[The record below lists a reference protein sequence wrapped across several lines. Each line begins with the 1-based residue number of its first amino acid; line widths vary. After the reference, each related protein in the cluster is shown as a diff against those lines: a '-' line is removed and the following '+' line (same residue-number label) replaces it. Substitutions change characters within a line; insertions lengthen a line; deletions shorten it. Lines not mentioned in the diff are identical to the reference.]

1 MKFRNLLTWTLSMT
15 AMACTGERDPHQRHE
30 LAKDTS
36 LVSSQNSPE
45 TNGSVEFEE
54 LRSIAAIANL
64 DDRFAKGQMWMLKYG
79 FQLSASLTP
88 EYLKL
93 IQLCFDRWESRGSF
107 VPFVKFIDGIW
118 DEEFH
123 LKINPEAIKGLS
135 LKKLIAS
142 VAEKK
147 ELSLALR
154 VKMILSYRNLAGRQ
168 LETESID
175 FISSQLQVISAHPDF
190 KFLQK
195 SQTWAKVSRDLAIVL
210 VEKGADGGTSLK
222 SSPEVALKQSV
233 SNGSAL
239 SPSERLKYLGYAIK
253 NKKSL
258 DLALTSLT
266 LSESQDYDAQFERT
280 VSSLSQ
286 FTQKIGLRKVQLKE
300 HTQIL
305 ISLLNGDLKVADI
318 EKFVGEGLISKNS
331 FLADMEDWLKFELA
345 KIVFQFKENWKS
357 FSERRKSIP
366 EKDFFPEFNRI
377 TAGTQIYS
385 RDRSAKLD
393 KLGKIARVLGNELL
407 AKRYEDSDLFLKRLL
422 TANSS
427 LVLLHLLNSQGQNL
441 EDRIQLNSMV
451 MKKDSSATVKLER
464 MLPNILF
471 LSENFYLGNLPD
483 QFNFSVNDRM
493 MQKNE
498 VLDGIEEGFR
508 LGLYKELGLEPSE
521 VVRSMVSYMITS
533 RTVKIET
540 LNRKQFQETKFFEL
554 HEIVL
559 RRLGSSGWSDF
570 MNICSAWK
578 GQRPAKREFSLDD
591 VRTSLSVGR
600 LADALV
606 DGSTSRE
613 FGTSKAIGLFPY
625 NGELTKTLEFLRSDT
640 THALLFFD
648 TLIGFL
654 HDAGES
660 SQSVKPGIDE
670 FRQRVSRF
678 LGDVLFVAKNFDPC
692 FLLSKSKERE
702 LIAKVLEYEHHY
714 WTQVAQTLE
723 GKLTLSPQ
731 EMIKLDYASDPR
743 LAYRSSITGG
753 VLSLYKFDFYFRLKQ
768 YLQYG
773 MTYRGARLPPIDPSL
788 EMRLDPELASL
799 SIYKEASI
807 IPVDLK
813 AGSAESRIR
822 KVFYAHKF
830 GDNETVNWFE
840 TSYLAPSKFV
850 EQLET
855 YDILFRMGASLK
867 EVYQLQAG
875 IDLPLLSKIHFDVL
889 HHFHLSNSL
898 APWYDL
904 LNITKFAPISDL
916 KNYGLIMVDDFAT
929 RPIFDSLLLG
939 LSRSLMSVY
948 GNSSYVN
955 TLEDS
960 FSAGVAIPPELI
972 SIGLLGTGLLRYF
985 DESYISPL
993 RGKKLPLSNYFS
1005 VFAAE
1010 RVIGSEV
1017 LAYVEEVEK
1026 TSAGKPTMVR
1036 LEPGRIVQVDLV
1048 SSRVKT
1054 HFKNKLAE
1062 MEQKLSA
1069 IRKAQERAQ
1078 EKNKK

>member
-1 MKFRNLLTWTLSMT
+1 M
-15 AMACTGERDPHQRHE
+15 D
-30 LAKDTS
+30 
-36 LVSSQNSPE
+36 
-45 TNGSVEFEE
+45 
-54 LRSIAAIANL
+54 
-64 DDRFAKGQMWMLKYG
+64 
-79 FQLSASLTP
+79 
-88 EYLKL
+88 
-93 IQLCFDRWESRGSF
+93 
-107 VPFVKFIDGIW
+107 
-118 DEEFH
+118 
-123 LKINPEAIKGLS
+123 
-135 LKKLIAS
+135 LKKL
-142 VAEKK
+142 
-147 ELSLALR
+147 
-154 VKMILSYRNLAGRQ
+154 Q
-168 LETESID
+168 
-175 FISSQLQVISAHPDF
+175 
-190 KFLQK
+190 
-195 SQTWAKVSRDLAIVL
+195 SR
-210 VEKGADGGTSLK
+210 
-222 SSPEVALKQSV
+222 
-233 SNGSAL
+233 
-239 SPSERLKYLGYAIK
+239 
-253 NKKSL
+253 
-258 DLALTSLT
+258 
-266 LSESQDYDAQFERT
+266 
-280 VSSLSQ
+280 
-286 FTQKIGLRKVQLKE
+286 E
-300 HTQIL
+300 HTQII
-305 ISLLNGDLKVADI
+305 ISLINGDLKIADI
-318 EKFVGEGLISKNS
+318 EKLVSEGLVSKNS
-331 FLADMEDWLKFELA
+331 FLTDMENWLKFELA
-345 KIVFQFKENWKS
+345 KIVFQFKGNWKT
-357 FSERRKSIP
+357 FNERRKLIA

-377 TAGTQIYS
+377 SSGTQIYS

-393 KLGKIARVLGNELL
+393 MLGKIARVLGNDLL
-407 AKRYEDSDLFLKRLL
+407 AKRYEDSDLLLKRLL
-422 TANSS
+422 TANAS
-427 LVLLHLLNSQGQNL
+427 LALLHLLGSQGQNL

-451 MKKDSSATVKLER
+451 MKKDSSAAVKLER

-483 QFNFSVNDRM
+483 QFNFSMNDRM

-508 LGLYKELGLEPSE
+508 LGLYKELGLDPSE
-521 VVRSMVSYMITS
+521 VVRSLVSFMITS

-554 HEIVL
+554 HEIVS
-559 RRLGSSGWSDF
+559 RKLGSSGWSDF

-578 GQRPAKREFSLDD
+578 GQRPAKRALSLDD
-591 VRTSLSVGR
+591 IRTSLAVGR

-606 DGSTSRE
+606 DDSTSRE
-613 FGTSKAIGLFPY
+613 VGTSKAIGLFPY

-654 HDAGES
+654 HDAGEA
-660 SQSVKPGIDE
+660 SQPVKPRIDE

-678 LGDVLFVAKNFDPC
+678 LGDVLFIAKNFDPC
-692 FLLSKSKERE
+692 FLLSKSKEKE
-702 LIAKVLEYEHHY
+702 LVAKVLEYEHHY

-731 EMIKLDYASDPR
+731 EMIKLDYTPDHR
-743 LAYRSSITGG
+743 LAYRSSISSG

-773 MTYRGARLPPIDPSL
+773 MTYQGTRLPPIDPSL

-799 SIYKEASI
+799 SVYKEASI
-807 IPVDLK
+807 IPVDLSS
-813 AGSAESRIR
+813 GTAESRIR

-830 GDNETVNWFE
+830 GDHETVSWFE

-867 EVYQLQAG
+867 EVFQLQTRV
-875 IDLPLLSKIHFDVL
+875 DLPLLSKTHLDVL
-889 HHFHLSNSL
+889 HHFHLSDSL

-904 LNITKFAPISDL
+904 LNISRYSPVSDL
-916 KNYGLIMVDDFAT
+916 KNYGLIMVDDFTT

-972 SIGLLGTGLLRYF
+972 SIGQLGTGLLRYF

-1010 RVIGSEV
+1010 RAIGSEV

-1026 TSAGKPTMVR
+1026 TNAGKPTMIR
-1036 LEPGRIVQVDLV
+1036 LEPSRVVQVDLV
-1048 SSRVKT
+1048 SNRVKT

-1069 IRKAQERAQ
+1069 IRKAQDRAQ
-1078 EKNKK
+1078 EKNKR